1 MPSESRPMTREQL
14 ADAVLGWAVVT
25 ALGAVVWLA
34 VFLIAARVVGS

>member
-1 MPSESRPMTREQL
+1 MTREQL

-34 VFLIAARVVGS
+34 IFAIAAKAVGS